1 MTEQQEGLASQYA
14 PAEVEAR
21 RYEHWEKAG
30 YFTPESLGN
39 AAQENPDAPSY
50 TIVLPPPN
58 VTGILHIG
66 HALNH
71 TLSDILVRRRRMQGY
86 RTLWLPGMDHA
97 GIATQNVVERELA
110 KEGLSRHDLGREAF
124 VDRVWQWK
132 GEYGGR
138 ILSQMRRLGDSV
150 DWSRERFTMDEGLS
164 RAVQTIF
171 KRLYDDGLIY
181 RAERI
186 INWCPR
192 CLTALSD
199 IEVDH
204 SDDDGEL
211 VSIRYGDGDDSI
223 VVATTRAETMLGD
236 TAVAVHPDDERYT
249 RLVGTEVELPLTG
262 RRIPIV
268 ADAHVDPSFGTGAVK
283 VTPAHDPN
291 DFEIG
296 RRHDLPVLSVMDEHG
311 VITAHGPF
319 EGLDRLEARPAVI
332 AALREDGRIVK
343 EIRPYVHAVG
353 HCSRCSTTVEPRLS
367 LQWFVSVAP
376 LAKAA
381 GDAVRDGRVQISPP
395 EMNARYFG
403 WVDDM
408 HDWCISRQ
416 LWWGHRIPVWYGPDG
431 EARCVGPDE
440 TPPEGWTQDP
450 DVLDTWFSSALWP
463 FSTLGWPDD
472 TPDLRAFYPTSVLI
486 TAYDILFFW
495 VARMMMFGLYAMR
508 GKAQYPSGGTTP
520 QAPRRTPEDAVPF
533 KTIALHGLVRDQFG
547 KKMSKSK
554 GNVVDPID
562 WMERFGTDATRF
574 TLARGAT
581 PGSDEAISEDWAA
594 GSRNFCNKL
603 WNATRFA
610 LLNGASAR
618 QAGGEPPVVGDLSVT
633 DRWILSR
640 LSGVIAEVD
649 GLLEQFEFGK
659 ACEALYHFAW
669 DEFCDWYLELAKVPL
684 ASGDET
690 AAAGTR
696 AVLGFVL
703 DQMLRLL
710 HPVMPF
716 VTDELWCALTGE
728 DSVMVAAWPRFE
740 FTDAVAEAEIG
751 SLMRLVTEIRQFRS
765 GQGLRPGQRVPARL
779 VGLEATPLRAHEESI
794 RALLRLTVPER
805 TGPERTGPEH
815 QDGFAA
821 SASLL
826 AEGVTVELDL
836 AGTVDVAAER
846 KRLEQGPRGGAQGGA
861 VDDRQARQR
870 GVHREGA
877 RRRHREVQ
885 GPPRDGRGGHR
896 PAGVPASSPV
906 ISRGRSPVPP
916 MFVPTGLIAKTAIV
930 SGPPARTRNPGLTR
944 NHRNTHL
951 GGRSR
956 LMPVDDIAERLRE
969 VELEIGSRRAEHQ
982 IDPTLDRV
990 AALVSLLGDPHR
1002 AFPIVHVT
1010 GTNGKTS
1017 TTRMIESLLR
1027 ERGLRT
1033 GRFTSPHLVS
1043 MRERICVDGEPL
1055 SAERFIELYEEIS
1068 PYVQL
1073 VDDQQPASMSFFEVL
1088 TGMMFAAFA
1097 DAPVDVAVIE
1107 VGMGGRWDATNVGD
1121 GQVAVIMPVAMD
1133 HMRWLGDTIE
1143 EIATEKAGIIKPGAT
1158 AVIAQQQVAAAE
1170 ILLQRAALVG
1180 ATVARE
1186 GFEFGVL
1193 TREVAVGGQQLVLQG
1208 LRGIVR
1214 RRVPAA
1220 VRRAPGVQRRVRAGG
1235 RRGVRRRGGDGA
1247 WGGRVHDHAR
1257 PWPVDRG
1264 PRPGPGPCRVRQG
1277 ELSRTARHP
1286 AALADGHR
1294 GRGS

>member
-1 MTEQQEGLASQYA
+1 LAQTSLTEFVDSLDVTAREQEGLPAQYA

-30 YFTPESLGN
+30 YFTPEALDNVAGSD
-39 AAQENPDAPSY
+39 PDAPSY

-110 KEGLSRHDLGREAF
+110 KEGLSRHDLGRDAF
-124 VDRVWQWK
+124 VERVWQWK

-181 RAERI
+181 QAERI

-211 VSIRYGDGDDSI
+211 VYIGYGYGDGDGASPGGRPPQTPPGKKNWDI

-236 TAVAVHPDDERYT
+236 TAVAVHPDDERY
-249 RLVGTEVELPLTG
+249 RHLVGTTVELPLTG

-296 RRHDLPVLSVMDEHG
+296 RRHDLPVLAVMDEHG

-319 EGLDRLEARPAVI
+319 QGLDRFEARPAVV

-343 EIRPYVHAVG
+343 EVRPYVHAVG
-353 HCSRCSTTVEPRLS
+353 HCSRCATTVEPRLS
-367 LQWFVSVAP
+367 LQWFVHVAP

-381 GDAVRDGRVQISPP
+381 GDAVRDGRVEISPP

-431 EARCVGPDE
+431 PDGSKQVRCVGPDE
-440 TPPEGWTQDP
+440 TAPEGWTQDA

-472 TPDLRAFYPTSVLI
+472 TQDLRTFYPTSVLI

-508 GKAQYPSGGTTP
+508 GKQSSPGGATP
-520 QAPRRTPEDAVPF
+520 RTPRGMPDGKPIISGMRSPADSVPF
-533 KTIALHGLVRDQFG
+533 RTITLHGLVRDQFG

-554 GNVVDPID
+554 GNVVDPLE

-610 LLNGASAR
+610 LMNGAEATPPFGMT
-618 QAGGEPPVVGDLSVT
+618 QGGTGGGPRPAGDLSPVSPSPVSLSPVSLSPVSLSTT

-649 GLLEQFEFGK
+649 GLLERFEFGK

-684 ASGDET
+684 ASGDE
-690 AAAGTR
+690 AAADSTR
-696 AVLGFVL
+696 KVLGFVL

-716 VTDELWCALTGE
+716 VTDELWSALTGE
-728 DSVMVAAWPRFE
+728 DSVMMAAWPHFE
-740 FTDAVAEAEIG
+740 FTDPAAEAETG
-751 SLMRLVTEIRQFRS
+751 SLMRLVTEVRQFRS

-779 VGLEATPLRAHEESI
+779 VGIEATPLAAHEESI
-794 RALLRLTVPER
+794 RALLRLTVPEH
-805 TGPERTGPEH
+805 TGP
-815 QDGFAA
+815 QDGFGA
-821 SASLL
+821 SAALL
-826 AEGVTVELDL
+826 SEGVTVELDL
-836 AGTVDVAAER
+836 AGTVDVEAER
-846 KRLEQGPRGGAQGGA
+846 KRLERDLAAARKEAQSMTAKLGN
-861 VDDRQARQR
+861 
-870 GVHREGA
+870 EGFTA
-877 RRRHREVQ
+877 KA
-885 GPPRDGRGGHR
+885 
-896 PAGVPASSPV
+896 PADIIEKS
-906 ISRGRSPVPP
+906 
-916 MFVPTGLIAKTAIV
+916 
-930 SGPPARTRNPGLTR
+930 RTRL
-944 NHRNTHL
+944 
-951 GGRSR
+951 
-956 LMPVDDIAERLRE
+956 
-969 VELEIGSRRAEHQ
+969 
-982 IDPTLDRV
+982 
-990 AALVSLLGDPHR
+990 
-1002 AFPIVHVT
+1002 
-1010 GTNGKTS
+1010 
-1017 TTRMIESLLR
+1017 
-1027 ERGLRT
+1027 
-1033 GRFTSPHLVS
+1033 
-1043 MRERICVDGEPL
+1043 
-1055 SAERFIELYEEIS
+1055 
-1068 PYVQL
+1068 
-1073 VDDQQPASMSFFEVL
+1073 
-1088 TGMMFAAFA
+1088 
-1097 DAPVDVAVIE
+1097 
-1107 VGMGGRWDATNVGD
+1107 
-1121 GQVAVIMPVAMD
+1121 
-1133 HMRWLGDTIE
+1133 
-1143 EIATEKAGIIKPGAT
+1143 
-1158 AVIAQQQVAAAE
+1158 AAAE
-1170 ILLQRAALVG
+1170 ADIARLESRLAAL
-1180 ATVARE
+1180 
-1186 GFEFGVL
+1186 
-1193 TREVAVGGQQLVLQG
+1193 
-1208 LRGIVR
+1208 
-1214 RRVPAA
+1214 
-1220 VRRAPGVQRRVRAGG
+1220 
-1235 RRGVRRRGGDGA
+1235 
-1247 WGGRVHDHAR
+1247 
-1257 PWPVDRG
+1257 
-1264 PRPGPGPCRVRQG
+1264 
-1277 ELSRTARHP
+1277 
-1286 AALADGHR
+1286 
-1294 GRGS
+1294 